1 MSGLIPCE
9 MAIVDLQGF
18 FSSLGIFDVLETLL
32 DLLLE
37 FVIS

>member
-9 MAIVDLQGF
+9 MDIVEPQGF

-32 DLLLE
+32 DLLLD
-37 FVIS
+37 FIMA

>member
-9 MAIVDLQGF
+9 MDIVEPQGF
-18 FSSLGIFDVLETLL
+18 FGSWGIFDVLETHL

-37 FVIS
+37 FILS